1 MSLTIREKRI
11 KSGPILEVEIYPITI
26 RERNK
31 SRAKKTKE
39 ARKEQRAL
47 NRKNSI
53 KSLVRMVNVNFTN
66 EDLFAHFTYSDENR
80 PENEEQAIKDVQN
93 YIERLSRHRKKKGL
107 EKIKY
112 IALIERDVNG
122 HIHHHMFMSG
132 MDRDE
137 AEKIWGKG
145 RCNIDRLQ
153 PDEFGYEAAA
163 RYISKD
169 SDNSKRRMQSRNLKF
184 PEVEIRDSAFK
195 NQKAVERFILSDN
208 REIEKRYPGYVVSE
222 IRIEMNPVTGL
233 PGFNIKM
240 RRIE

>member
-1 MSLTIREKRI
+1 MPVREKRI

-26 RERNK
+26 RDRQK

-39 ARKEQRAL
+39 ARKEQKAL

-53 KSLVRMVNVNFTN
+53 KSLIRLVNVNFTDK
-66 EDLFAHFTYSDENR
+66 DLFAHFTYTDKNR
-80 PENEEQAIKDVQN
+80 PKDEEQAIKDVQN
-93 YIERLSRHRKKKGL
+93 YIKRLSRYRKKTGL
-107 EKIKY
+107 ERIKY
-112 IALIERDVNG
+112 IVLIEKDTSG

-132 MDRDE
+132 MDRE
-137 AEKIWGKG
+137 AAEKIWGKG

-153 PDEFGYEAAA
+153 PDEFGFEAAA

-169 SDNSKRRMQSRNLKF
+169 SDNSKRRMQSKNLAF
-184 PEVEIRDSAFK
+184 PTVEISDSSFK
-195 NQKAVERFILSDN
+195 TQRAAERFILSDN

-222 IRIEMNPVTGL
+222 IKIEMNPVTNL